1 MISLKIL
8 DIKSFMS
15 NLLIQQVF
23 DEFLLSELEIQTY
36 NYFKISGKKNKMWYT
51 NEEWEEL
58 EQKEY
63 SRWLEIKPIA
73 FQLIKGNKTPS
84 SFKVVFLLPTDK
96 IEQVLLKESIGLT
109 KEDINGL
116 FLNIYYENNT
126 LHLITGTSIRI
137 FTMDKRIDMIW
148 DNFIKEFLKNSKI
161 AWEE

>member
-23 DEFLLSELEIQTY
+23 DEFLLSELEIKTY
-36 NYFKISGKKNKMWYT
+36 NSFKMSGKRNKMWYT
-51 NEEWEEL
+51 DEEWEEL

-96 IEQVLLKESIGLT
+96 VEQLLLKESVGFT

-116 FLNIYYENNT
+116 FLNLYYENNA
-126 LHLITGTSIRI
+126 LHIITGTSIRI
-137 FTMDKRIDMIW
+137 FTMDKKMDMIW
-148 DNFIKEFLKNSKI
+148 DQFIREFLKNSKI
-161 AWEE
+161 VWEE

>member
-15 NLLIQQVF
+15 NLLIQQIF